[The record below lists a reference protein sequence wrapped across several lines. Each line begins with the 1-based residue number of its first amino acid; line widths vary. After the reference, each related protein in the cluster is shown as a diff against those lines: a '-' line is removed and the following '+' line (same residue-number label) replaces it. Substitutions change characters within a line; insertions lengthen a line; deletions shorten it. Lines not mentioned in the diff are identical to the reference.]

1 MTTCWECN
9 ADGNL
14 TEGERNHMYC
24 DDCWKERYDYCY
36 VCEILV
42 DIGQET
48 PPYGFDEKDVFRCV
62 CDKCMPD
69 WEKYVK
75 ACIEAKN
82 KAQDQK
88 DQHQKDQEDD
98 QIYNTIKYETGQN

>member
-9 ADGNL
+9 AECNTEGNL

-36 VCEILV
+36 VCEVLV

-48 PPYGFDEKDVFRCV
+48 PPYGFDEKDVIRCI
-62 CDKCMPD
+62 CDKCMPS
-69 WEKYVK
+69 WEEYVNAYK
-75 ACIEAKN
+75 V
-82 KAQDQK
+82 QQQK
-88 DQHQKDQEDD
+88 QEQEDEL
-98 QIYNTIKYETGQN
+98 YNNIKYETSQN

>member
-9 ADGNL
+9 ADGKL

-62 CDKCMPD
+62 CDKCMPE
-69 WEKYVK
+69 WEKYVN

-82 KAQDQK
+82 KAQQQQQQK
-88 DQHQKDQEDD
+88 EEENK
-98 QIYNTIKYETGQN
+98 IYNTIKYETDQN